1 MHFYSPAKIPAWLG
15 AGSLSLRLREPPGLW
30 HPIVP
35 SGTSPLHHRV
45 AATPRTLSHFTG
57 SVSPLSPATFPM
69 PRSAATPRSP
79 RSSRASTRPLG
90 SLLPPRPWAGASG
103 GRARG
108 ARRRGRAEARRGR
121 RRVERRDSP
130 ARGRGGGLLTHRGP
144 RGAAARPP
152 PPAAICGGGRRGPG
166 LPGVGRPSGGFAS
179 TPRSLPRAPSGRG
192 TVTVCLFPRP
202 PG

>member
-15 AGSLSLRLREPPGLW
+15 AGSLSSRLREPPGLW

-57 SVSPLSPATFPM
+57 SVSPLSPATFGCQGALQ
-69 PRSAATPRSP
+69 PRDRPAPAARAPVLSA
-79 RSSRASTRPLG
+79 

-108 ARRRGRAEARRGR
+108 ARRGGRAEARRGR

-166 LPGVGRPSGGFAS
+166 LPGVGRPPGGFAS

-202 PG
+202 PR